1 MGKIEEGR
9 GGKTGFLGSE
19 GSNDG
24 MKSKSRNGCG
34 IGDGTGIF
42 LGVSI
47 GENWGILSAGFS
59 QSHQCDCYIEPDLY
73 AANHTY
79 RQ

>member
-47 GENWGILSAGFS
+47 GENWGILSVSPHFPYTKFMHFKTLFWLLS
-59 QSHQCDCYIEPDLY
+59 ISSM
-73 AANHTY
+73 
-79 RQ
+79 